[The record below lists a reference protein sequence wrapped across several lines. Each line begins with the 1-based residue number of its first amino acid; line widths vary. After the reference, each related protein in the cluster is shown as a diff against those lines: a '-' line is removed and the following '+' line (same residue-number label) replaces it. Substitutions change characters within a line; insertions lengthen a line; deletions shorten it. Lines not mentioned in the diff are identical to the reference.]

1 MNRRNRLRFST
12 DMIATITS
20 DDDPEI
26 IMKGRLQNLSA
37 HGISL
42 IVPGE
47 IPTGLKVKV
56 EWGSALV
63 RGQLIYCQ
71 PYGKEY
77 RAGLEVEDSIYDAT
91 FTRKEEDNPGA
102 ADRKMPNK

>member
-20 DDDPEI
+20 VDDPDI
-26 IMKGRLQNLSA
+26 SMKGRLQNLSA
-37 HGISL
+37 HGLSL

-47 IPTGLKVKV
+47 IPTGIIVKV
-56 EWGSALV
+56 EWGTFHV
-63 RGQLIYCQ
+63 QGQLLYCQ

-91 FTRKEEDNPGA
+91 FAHKEEEKKDA
-102 ADRKMPNK
+102 ADRKMHNK